1 VPLAEILFDTQTINE
16 RVRDLARELKR
27 DFKGSKPMLVAVLKG
42 SVMFLADLTRQMA
55 VEVDVEFMS
64 ISTYPGATAATPRT
78 GVVRIVK
85 DLEQSIEDRDVI
97 VVEDIVDTGLTL
109 SFLLRNLETRN
120 PRTLKVCT
128 LINKDVR
135 RIAEPKI
142 DYSGFHT
149 GQFLVGYGLD
159 FKGRYRNL
167 PFIAGVSDVAALAA
181 RPDSLLSLFSE
192 LGGDLDNADRSS
204 HGSSRST

>member
-1 VPLAEILFDTQTINE
+1 MSFAEILFDTQTIE
-16 RVRDLARELKR
+16 RRVRDLAAELKR
-27 DFKGSKPMLVAVLKG
+27 DLKGSKPMLVAVLKG
-42 SVMFLADLTRQMA
+42 SVMFLADLTRQLGTD
-55 VEVDVEFMS
+55 VDVEFMS
-64 ISTYPGATAATPRT
+64 ISAYPGQATTTPRT

-85 DLEQSIEDRDVI
+85 DLEQPIEGRDVI

-120 PRTLKVCT
+120 PRSLKVCT
-128 LINKDVR
+128 LVNKDVR
-135 RIAEPKI
+135 RIAEPRI
-142 DYSGFHT
+142 DYSGFHS

-181 RPDSLLSLFSE
+181 RPDSLLELFSE
-192 LGGDLDNADRSS
+192 TGGETAPTDE
-204 HGSSRST
+204 SSRGTPRST